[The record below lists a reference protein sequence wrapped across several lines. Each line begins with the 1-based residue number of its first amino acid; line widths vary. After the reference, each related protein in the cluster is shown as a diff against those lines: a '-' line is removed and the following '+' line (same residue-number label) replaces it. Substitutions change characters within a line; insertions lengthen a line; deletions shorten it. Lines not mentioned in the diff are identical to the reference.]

1 LTYRNFFVK
10 VRCIHYN
17 IIYNILCVVFNNANY
32 REISR
37 FSAKELKRMNTR
49 TGKPIS
55 IILVYTI
62 IGILF
67 GCMFPIISTFVA
79 AFDKKVDITFYTI
92 QYLHSTLPLLKII
105 DTAPFFLGLTLFIAG
120 VYRYKLQI
128 SIDSLKHNVD
138 LRTRELIELN
148 NKLQIE
154 ISEKSKIQEII
165 SHAKKQWEITFD
177 ALTEMILVVDNER
190 KILRCNQATRV
201 FFELDYQ
208 QLINRNVDLLFFGN
222 RESQLPIQQVNSL
235 EIKFPAIKGNFRMSS
250 YPVVFEHQ
258 TESLIYI
265 IWDITEQRKK
275 ELEVIQQKQIF
286 EALVQ
291 YSPVAI
297 ILMDIQKRIITCNP
311 EFENLFGFS
320 REEVIGK
327 DIDNL
332 ITKDEV
338 KEEAERLSQSAL
350 VEPVRGV
357 GRRYRKDGA
366 ALDMEIFGVPVFVRE
381 EQVGAIGLYHD
392 ITELLEAKSRAEE
405 ASRLKSEFLANM
417 SHEIR
422 TPMNGVM
429 GMIELVLDT
438 DLTKEQREFLMAA
451 YESSESLLGILN
463 DILDYSKIEAQSLDL
478 ERIDFNLRNVVEKV
492 GSTLA
497 LRAQNKGLELTCFVS
512 HEIPVLV
519 KGDPGR
525 LRQILV
531 NLAGNA
537 IKFTDEGEVSIF
549 AELQEEN
556 DAVIKVEFIIED
568 SGIGISDE
576 QQSNIF
582 RRFTQADGST
592 TRKYGGTG
600 LGLAISKKLSEMMG
614 GEIGV
619 DSTLGEGSIFWFTAV
634 FEKQTEYHSLT
645 TGNYERLKDL
655 RVLIVDDN
663 HTNRIVLSKMM
674 TNFSCQVET
683 VESGKKALEVL
694 QTTGDDKPAFDL
706 ILLDMQMPEMDGEET
721 ARAIKNDNRN
731 KEIPII
737 ILTSLGQRGD
747 ANLFESIGCSAYLLK
762 PVKQLDLQNTILAVV
777 GEHGKSKEK
786 PKKIITRHTISED
799 ITGRL
804 KVLLAEDNPVN
815 KKLALTLL
823 QKAGIKV
830 DSVENGSLAVE
841 AVEKEDYNLV
851 LMDVQMPVM
860 DGFEATQ
867 RIRSL
872 DSEIRSIPIIA
883 LTAHA
888 MKGDR
893 ERCIEAGMND
903 YIEKPIVPQKLF
915 KIIAQW
921 GEKVK

>member
-1 LTYRNFFVK
+1 
-10 VRCIHYN
+10 
-17 IIYNILCVVFNNANY
+17 
-32 REISR
+32 
-37 FSAKELKRMNTR
+37 MNTR

-55 IILVYTI
+55 IIFIYST

-67 GCMFPIISTFVA
+67 GSLFPIIATFVA
-79 AFDKKVDITFYTI
+79 ALDENVDLSISTI
-92 QYLHSTLPLLKII
+92 QYLHSTFPLLKII
-105 DTAPFFLGLTLFIAG
+105 DTAPFFLGLALFIAG
-120 VYRYKLQI
+120 VYRYKLQF
-128 SIDSLKHNVD
+128 SIDHLQHNIEI
-138 LRTRELIELN
+138 RTRELQELN
-148 NKLQIE
+148 KKMKDE
-154 ISEKSKIQEII
+154 ILEKSKIQEII
-165 SHAKKQWEITFD
+165 SQAKKQWEITFD
-177 ALTEMILVVDNER
+177 ALTEMILVIDNER
-190 KILRCNQATRV
+190 KILRCNQVTRD
-201 FFELDYQ
+201 FFGLDYQ
-208 QLINRNVDLLFFGN
+208 QLINRNVDLLFFDDQ
-222 RESQLPIQQVNSL
+222 ESKLPIEQLNSI
-235 EIKFPAIKGNFRMSS
+235 EIKFPTLKGVFRMSS
-250 YPVVFEHQ
+250 YPVVFEHKP
-258 TESLIYI
+258 ESLIYI

-297 ILMDIQKRIITCNP
+297 ILMDNQKKIITCNP

-327 DIDNL
+327 EIDNL
-332 ITKDEV
+332 ITKDEM
-338 KEEAERLSQSAL
+338 KEEARKLSQSAL
-350 VEPVRGV
+350 VEPVRSV

-366 ALDMEIFGVPVFVRE
+366 ALDVEIFGVPVFVRE
-381 EQVGAIGLYHD
+381 EKVGAIGLYHD
-392 ITELLEAKSRAEE
+392 ITELLEAKSHAEE

-438 DLTKEQREFLMAA
+438 DLNKEQHEFLMAA
-451 YESSESLLGILN
+451 FESSESLLGILN

-478 ERIDFNLRNVVEKV
+478 HIIDFNLRNVVEKV

-497 LRAQNKGLELTCFVS
+497 SRAQSKGLELTCYIS

-537 IKFTDEGEVSIF
+537 IKFTDEGEVSIQ
-549 AELQEEN
+549 AELIEEN
-556 DAVIKVEFIIED
+556 FDEIKVKFLIED
-568 SGIGISDE
+568 SGIGISEE
-576 QQSNIF
+576 QKENIF

-592 TRKYGGTG
+592 TRRYGGTG

-619 DSTLGEGSIFWFTAV
+619 ESTPGEGSTFWFTAV
-634 FEKQTEYHSLT
+634 FKKQTEYYPLIPR
-645 TGNYERLKDL
+645 NNEILKDL

-663 HTNRIVLSKMM
+663 KTNRIILSKMV
-674 TNFSCQVET
+674 TNLSCQVDI
-683 VESGKKALEVL
+683 VESGRYALEKISASKE
-694 QTTGDDKPAFDL
+694 DRPAYDL
-706 ILLDMQMPEMDGEET
+706 ILLDMQMPEMDGEEA
-721 ARAIKNDNRN
+721 ARAIKSDPRN

-737 ILTSLGQRGD
+737 ILTSFGQRGD
-747 ANLFESIGCSAYLLK
+747 ADLFKSIGCSAYLLK
-762 PVKQLDLQNTILAVV
+762 PIKQFDLQNTILAVV
-777 GEHGKSKEK
+777 GEHKKSKEI

-804 KVLLAEDNPVN
+804 KVLLAEDNQVN

-830 DSVENGSLAVE
+830 DAVENGSLAVA
-841 AVEKEDYNLV
+841 AVEKENYNLV

-860 DGFEATQ
+860 DGFEATK

-872 DSEIRSIPIIA
+872 DSEIRNIPIIA

-903 YIEKPIVPQKLF
+903 YIEKPIVPQKLL
-915 KIIAQW
+915 KIIAHW